1 MQLKFKLGLS
11 FWYGHS
17 FDWSILLFV
26 LRWKTVEYF
35 MVRSKANL
43 QIIEKLDLIGQTS
56 EFARIYGIEFYDVLN
71 RGSQVRVFH
80 L

>member
-1 MQLKFKLGLS
+1 M
-11 FWYGHS
+11 
-17 FDWSILLFV
+17 LFV

-35 MVRSKANL
+35 MVRSRANL

-71 RGSQVRVFH
+71 RGSQVSFPLIITISQQTLPSTQMYPERYDTK
-80 L
+80 